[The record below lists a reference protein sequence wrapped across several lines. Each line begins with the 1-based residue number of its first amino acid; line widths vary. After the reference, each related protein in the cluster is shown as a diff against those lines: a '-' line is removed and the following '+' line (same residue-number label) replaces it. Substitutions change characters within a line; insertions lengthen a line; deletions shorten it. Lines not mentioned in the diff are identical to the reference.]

1 MTTRVT
7 LISPARSEALDEVRF
22 EDGGPL
28 TPAGER
34 TARSAAGELPAGARN
49 FASPSERCAQTARA
63 LGLRD
68 VATAGAAAGCAMGRW
83 RGRTLEEV
91 TAREPEGVARWLSD
105 PGSAPHGGE
114 SVGQLVARTARWLA
128 ELAEGSGPV
137 VAVVEPDVVR
147 AAVVCALDAPARG
160 LWRVDVEPLT
170 ATRLS
175 GRSDRWNLRPGTGLG
190 RAGGG
195 GAGGGSGGSGV

>member
-22 EDGGPL
+22 EDGGSL

-34 TARSAAGELPAGARN
+34 AARAAAGELPSGGRN
-49 FASPSERCAQTARA
+49 FASPSARCARTAEA

-68 VATAGAAAGCAMGRW
+68 VTAAGAAAGCAMGRW

-91 TAREPEGVARWLSD
+91 TACDPEGVARWLSD

-114 SVGQLVARTARWLA
+114 SVEELVTRTGRWLA
-128 ELAEGSGPV
+128 ELAEDSGPV

-147 AAVVCALDAPARG
+147 AAVVCALDAPARS

-175 GRSDRWNLRPGTGLG
+175 GRSGRWNLRPGTGLG

-195 GAGGGSGGSGV
+195 SGG